1 MITARRWVV
10 RGRVQGV
17 GYRYFVR
24 LQAERLS
31 LTGWIENKPDG
42 AVETFAQGVMED
54 IDRLEAALWKG
65 PRQADVRKVESFDAP
80 PESGS
85 VDFEIR

>member
-1 MITARRWVV
+1 MITARKWVV

-31 LTGWIENKPDG
+31 LTGWVENKADG
-42 AVETFAQGVMED
+42 SVETFAQGVMED
-54 IDRLEAALWKG
+54 VDRLEAALWKG
-65 PRQADVRKVESFDAP
+65 PRQADVRKVEGFDSPPDSSSF
-80 PESGS
+80 
-85 VDFEIR
+85 DFEIR

>member
-1 MITARRWVV
+1 MITARKWVV

-17 GYRYFVR
+17 GFRYFAR

-42 AVETFAQGVMED
+42 TVETFAQGVMED
-54 IDRLEAALWKG
+54 IERMEAALWKG
-65 PRQADVRKVESFDAP
+65 PRQADVRKVEGFDAP

-85 VDFEIR
+85 DEFEIR

>member
-1 MITARRWVV
+1 MITARKWTV

-17 GYRYFVR
+17 GFRYFAR

-42 AVETFAQGVMED
+42 SVEAFAQGVMED
-54 IDRLEAALWKG
+54 VDRMEAALWKG
-65 PRQADVRKVESFDAP
+65 PRQADVRKVEAFDAP
-80 PESGS
+80 ADSGS
-85 VDFEIR
+85 FEFEIR

>member
-1 MITARRWVV
+1 MISARRWVV

-31 LTGWIENKPDG
+31 LTGWVENKTDG
-42 AVETFAQGVMED
+42 SVETFAQGVIED
-54 IDRLEAALWKG
+54 VERLEAALWKG
-65 PRQADVRKVESFDAP
+65 PRQADVRKVEAFDAAA
-80 PESGS
+80 ESGS
-85 VDFEIR
+85 DEFEIR